1 MRTSSFT
8 FPSDF
13 TASSRGLLRSFKT
26 AMSDIEELSQPQKR
40 RRVDSGVKRSTY
52 GQNTTLAHA
61 TAAAVNGVAPT
72 GNVLRSLLKGSS
84 QNTESLKKENGASII
99 SELLKTAI
107 PNKENTM
114 PGHSAS
120 HAQNLMEIAQEE
132 AIQMS
137 AENTA
142 NNGCNGNGMT
152 GGGNGDVEMLQA
164 KRARVENIITNMRQ
178 SPSRSEMLEPNRPRK
193 DQERERL
200 KQQLHE
206 MQQQMERLQKKY
218 FELYEQ
224 ESSAGDD
231 SDVEVIHAAQKEAGK
246 ANHHEAEGGE
256 SQELGP
262 SHFIER
268 ARALVREQ
276 EIAARQA
283 HLNRAQAMLA
293 SISNNNQRSN
303 FGEALKDKLTKAV
316 TDVVDSVVREY
327 FPSQPTSQ
335 ISALHHTHS
344 SGINGGLN
352 GQGDIPRQS
361 TEALPLVVSRKKEGR
376 LRVKQGNHRV
386 SSNANT
392 HSSSLANCLPT
403 SVAIPNPSLQQTL
416 PIVSAAFSLHHHD
429 EQAKDYSARSLE
441 SQDVPTPLTDHQ
453 MLSNGSPSMGDVHHA
468 PEGLSL
474 SLLKAECGELQDL
487 TDLSAYG
494 SPKGSPPHPGSQG
507 IQNSSLTPTHLKKA
521 KLMFFYTR
529 YPSSST
535 LKQHFPDVKFNRC
548 ITSQLIKWFS
558 NFREFYYIQ
567 MEKFARQ
574 AMSEGLETKDLHV
587 TRDSELFHALN
598 LHYNKSNEF
607 KEVAAAA
614 GWVIA
619 SAHHSPYQACLVS
632 LHLSPKETRSLCYTC
647 IKKANMMDYVKDRVP
662 DSFLVVA
669 EQTLSEF
676 FNAIKAGK
684 DLEASWK
691 KNIYKI
697 ISKLDSP
704 LPEIFQS
711 PDCMKEL
718 LGE

>member
-1 MRTSSFT
+1 MYPCLTQ
-8 FPSDF
+8 
-13 TASSRGLLRSFKT
+13 
-26 AMSDIEELSQPQKR
+26 MSDIEELSQPQKR

-120 HAQNLMEIAQEE
+120 HSQNLMEIAQEE

-137 AENTA
+137 ADNTA
-142 NNGCNGNGMT
+142 NNGCNGNGLT
-152 GGGNGDVEMLQA
+152 GGGNDVEMLQA

-178 SPSRSEMLEPNRPRK
+178 SPPRSEMLGGGQLGSSRRKQRQPQQQFINMGGILEPNRPRK

-224 ESSAGDD
+224 ESSTGDD
-231 SDVEVIHAAQKEAGK
+231 SDVEVIHAAQKEGGK
-246 ANHHEAEGGE
+246 ATQQEAEGGE
-256 SQELGP
+256 SPQELGP

-335 ISALHHTHS
+335 ISALHHHHTHS

-352 GQGDIPRQS
+352 GQGDISRQS
-361 TEALPLVVSRKKEGR
+361 VHPAAQAIHNFSDFHSTHIPYHPISSEAFDQTEALPLVVSRKKEGR

-386 SSNANT
+386 SSNGNI

-453 MLSNGSPSMGDVHHA
+453 ILSNGSPSMGDVHHA

-474 SLLKAECGELQDL
+474 SLLKAECGDLQDL

-521 KLMFFYTR
+521 KLMFFYAR

-574 AMSEGLETKDLHV
+574 AMSEGIETKDLHV

-607 KEVAAAA
+607 K
-614 GWVIA
+614 
-619 SAHHSPYQACLVS
+619 
-632 LHLSPKETRSLCYTC
+632 
-647 IKKANMMDYVKDRVP
+647 VP